1 MTREEA
7 IGRIIEHQAIHS
19 RKEPFTPYLDEAF
32 RMAIE
37 ALKEERPHGEWI
49 YHRHNHN
56 YECPFCHRCIDETD
70 MPCADTWDFC
80 PNCGARMK
88 EGDEK

>member
-7 IGRIIEHQAIHS
+7 IKILKMNPQEIWRAGITMEEE
-19 RKEPFTPYLDEAF
+19 KEAF
-32 RMAIE
+32 NMAIE
-37 ALKEERPHGEWI
+37 ALKEERPHGEWVKRGDGSYKCAI
-49 YHRHNHN
+49 CCYSDRSTSN
-56 YECPFCHRCIDETD
+56 Y
-70 MPCADTWDFC
+70 C